1 MDNKQEGIQNAS
13 RQAVSVISPAV
24 QILLITEIKK
34 ATSISELYPKCW
46 ALNKVRCFFERI
58 KQKLKGLS
66 PVEYRTQA

>member
-34 ATSISELYPKCW
+34 ATSISELTPNVGHSTKQG
-46 ALNKVRCFFERI
+46 AFFKE
-58 KQKLKGLS
+58 
-66 PVEYRTQA
+66 